1 MEKYNIFFV
10 ALYSS
15 FLAVVLTFI
24 IHYDGT
30 FGLQGKKEVQV
41 QVQEVKALFQPL
53 TLTKWESGEGERA

>member
-15 FLAVVLTFI
+15 FLAVVMTFI

-30 FGLQGKKEVQV
+30 FGLQGKK
-41 QVQEVKALFQPL
+41 EVKALFQPL

>member
-1 MEKYNIFFV
+1 MEKYNIVFV

-41 QVQEVKALFQPL
+41 QEVKALFQPL
-53 TLTKWESGEGERA
+53 KLTKWESGEGERA

>member
-41 QVQEVKALFQPL
+41 QEVKALFQPL